1 MPNTKSAIRRVK
13 RVKKQSL
20 VNKLR
25 RSRYRLAIKKINKLI
40 EKKDLQ
46 AIKKFYPKFQS
57 ELMRIAKTGVV
68 KRENASRKIARISK
82 KIKKINKLIEKKDT
96 KEINKFF
103 PIFQSELMKIAK
115 TGVVK
120 KENASRKIARV
131 SKKIKKI
138 NK

>member
-20 VNKLR
+20 VNKQR
-25 RSRYRLAIKKINKLI
+25 KNRYKVALKKMNKLL
-40 EKKDLQ
+40 EKKD
-46 AIKKFYPKFQS
+46 
-57 ELMRIAKTGVV
+57 M
-68 KRENASRKIARISK
+68 
-82 KIKKINKLIEKKDT
+82 

-103 PIFQSELMKIAK
+103 PTFQSELMKIAK

>member
-20 VNKLR
+20 VNKQIKN
-25 RSRYRLAIKKINKLI
+25 RYKVALKKMNKLL
-40 EKKDLQ
+40 EKKDL
-46 AIKKFYPKFQS
+46 
-57 ELMRIAKTGVV
+57 
-68 KRENASRKIARISK
+68 
-82 KIKKINKLIEKKDT
+82 

-103 PIFQSELMKIAK
+103 PTFQSELMKIAK

-120 KENASRKIARV
+120 KENLSRKISRI
-131 SKKIKKI
+131 SRRIKKI

>member
-13 RVKKQSL
+13 RVKRQSF

-25 RSRYRLAIKKINKLI
+25 RSRYKLAIKKINKLI
-40 EKKDLQ
+40 EKKD
-46 AIKKFYPKFQS
+46 
-57 ELMRIAKTGVV
+57 V
-68 KRENASRKIARISK
+68 
-82 KIKKINKLIEKKDT
+82 

-103 PIFQSELMKIAK
+103 PTFQSELMKIAK

-131 SKKIKKI
+131 CKKIKKI

>member
-25 RSRYRLAIKKINKLI
+25 RSRYRLAIKKMNKLI

-46 AIKKFYPKFQS
+46 AIKKFFPKLQS

-82 KIKKINKLIEKKDT
+82 KIKKINK
-96 KEINKFF
+96 
-103 PIFQSELMKIAK
+103 
-115 TGVVK
+115 
-120 KENASRKIARV
+120 
-131 SKKIKKI
+131 
-138 NK
+138 

>member
-25 RSRYRLAIKKINKLI
+25 RSRYRLAIKKMNKLI

-46 AIKKFYPKFQS
+46 AIKKFFPKLQS

-68 KRENASRKIARISK
+68 KKENASRKIARISK
-82 KIKKINKLIEKKDT
+82 KIKKINK
-96 KEINKFF
+96 
-103 PIFQSELMKIAK
+103 
-115 TGVVK
+115 
-120 KENASRKIARV
+120 
-131 SKKIKKI
+131 
-138 NK
+138 

>member
-46 AIKKFYPKFQS
+46 AIKKFYPKLQS

-82 KIKKINKLIEKKDT
+82 KIKKINK
-96 KEINKFF
+96 
-103 PIFQSELMKIAK
+103 
-115 TGVVK
+115 
-120 KENASRKIARV
+120 
-131 SKKIKKI
+131 
-138 NK
+138 

>member
-46 AIKKFYPKFQS
+46 SIKKFYPKFQS
-57 ELMRIAKTGVV
+57 ELMKIAKTGVV

-82 KIKKINKLIEKKDT
+82 KIKKINK
-96 KEINKFF
+96 
-103 PIFQSELMKIAK
+103 
-115 TGVVK
+115 
-120 KENASRKIARV
+120 
-131 SKKIKKI
+131 
-138 NK
+138 

>member
-40 EKKDLQ
+40 ENKDLQ

-82 KIKKINKLIEKKDT
+82 KIKKINK
-96 KEINKFF
+96 
-103 PIFQSELMKIAK
+103 
-115 TGVVK
+115 
-120 KENASRKIARV
+120 
-131 SKKIKKI
+131 
-138 NK
+138 

>member
-1 MPNTKSAIRRVK
+1 VPLMPNTKSAIRRVK

-46 AIKKFYPKFQS
+46 SIKKFYPKFQS
-57 ELMRIAKTGVV
+57 ELMKIAKTGVI

-82 KIKKINKLIEKKDT
+82 KIKKINK
-96 KEINKFF
+96 
-103 PIFQSELMKIAK
+103 
-115 TGVVK
+115 
-120 KENASRKIARV
+120 
-131 SKKIKKI
+131 
-138 NK
+138 

>member
-13 RVKKQSL
+13 RVKRQSL

-25 RSRYRLAIKKINKLI
+25 RSRYKLA
-40 EKKDLQ
+40 
-46 AIKKFYPKFQS
+46 
-57 ELMRIAKTGVV
+57 
-68 KRENASRKIARISK
+68 
-82 KIKKINKLIEKKDT
+82 IKKINKLIEKKDT

-103 PIFQSELMKIAK
+103 PAFQSELMKIAK

>member
-13 RVKKQSL
+13 RVKRQSL

-25 RSRYRLAIKKINKLI
+25 RSRYKLA
-40 EKKDLQ
+40 
-46 AIKKFYPKFQS
+46 
-57 ELMRIAKTGVV
+57 
-68 KRENASRKIARISK
+68 
-82 KIKKINKLIEKKDT
+82 IKKINKLIEKKDT

-115 TGVVK
+115 TGVVNK
-120 KENASRKIARV
+120 KNASRKIARV

>member
-25 RSRYRLAIKKINKLI
+25 RSRYRLAVKKMNKLI

-46 AIKKFYPKFQS
+46 GINKFYPKFQS
-57 ELMRIAKTGVV
+57 ELMRIAKTW
-68 KRENASRKIARISK
+68 
-82 KIKKINKLIEKKDT
+82 
-96 KEINKFF
+96 
-103 PIFQSELMKIAK
+103 
-115 TGVVK
+115 VVK
-120 KENASRKIARV
+120 KENASRKISRI
-131 SKKIKKI
+131 SIKIKKI

>member
-13 RVKKQSL
+13 RVKRQSL

-25 RSRYRLAIKKINKLI
+25 RSRYKLA
-40 EKKDLQ
+40 
-46 AIKKFYPKFQS
+46 
-57 ELMRIAKTGVV
+57 
-68 KRENASRKIARISK
+68 
-82 KIKKINKLIEKKDT
+82 IKKINKLIEKKDT

-103 PIFQSELMKIAK
+103 PTFQSELMKIAK

-131 SKKIKKI
+131 SKKIKK
-138 NK
+138 NQ

>member
-25 RSRYRLAIKKINKLI
+25 RNRYKVAIKKMNKLI
-40 EKKDLQ
+40 EKKDVKE
-46 AIKKFYPKFQS
+46 IKKF
-57 ELMRIAKTGVV
+57 
-68 KRENASRKIARISK
+68 
-82 KIKKINKLIEKKDT
+82 
-96 KEINKFF
+96 F
-103 PIFQSELMKIAK
+103 PTFQSELMKVAK

-120 KENASRKIARV
+120 KKNLSRKISRI
-131 SKKIKKI
+131 SQRIKKI

>member
-13 RVKKQSL
+13 RVKRQSL

-25 RSRYRLAIKKINKLI
+25 RSRYKLA
-40 EKKDLQ
+40 
-46 AIKKFYPKFQS
+46 
-57 ELMRIAKTGVV
+57 
-68 KRENASRKIARISK
+68 
-82 KIKKINKLIEKKDT
+82 IKKINKLIEKKDT

-103 PIFQSELMKIAK
+103 PTFQSELMKIAK

-131 SKKIKKI
+131 AKKIKKI